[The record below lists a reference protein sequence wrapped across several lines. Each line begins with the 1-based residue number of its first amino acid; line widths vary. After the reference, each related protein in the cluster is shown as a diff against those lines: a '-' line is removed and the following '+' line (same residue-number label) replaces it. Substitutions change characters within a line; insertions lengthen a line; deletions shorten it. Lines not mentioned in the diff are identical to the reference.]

1 MELYKSILVNI
12 EISKDL
18 VYIQK
23 HGGTKTIVSK
33 RRLKLMIFLSKY
45 VRYILLLR
53 VIRLIQEKSNIQ
65 RL

>member
-53 VIRLIQEKSNIQ
+53 VIRLIQEKSNI
-65 RL
+65 